1 MEENNGVEKKVEE
14 KVESVEKSDSSEDH
28 ATEETSKKDEPV
40 VDTSEEKSDESEKS
54 TESAEKSSEESPV
67 VAEGSQAREVSESE
81 NSLQKKLLIGFSFVL
96 IAALIYGGFMMW
108 GGDGVTGNVV
118 GSRGDVSGEILADV
132 DGYSILGDNLDK
144 EYELY
149 FFTNNLP
156 EEYRAQI
163 SKDVFLNQTIL
174 THLLYEIATD
184 EGYKVSS
191 KEIESELET
200 QLGAAGIEIET
211 YKEEMKT
218 AGLDYDF
225 FVEFSRNQM
234 VIRNYMDDTIL
245 KDIEVNE
252 EEASSY
258 YETNVEQFKVEEK
271 IRASHI
277 LVETEDEAI
286 EIISELDD
294 GKDFAE
300 LAQEK
305 STGPSGPNGGD
316 LDFFGKGQM
325 VPPFEEAA
333 YALENVGDYTN
344 EPVQTDFGFHVIM
357 LTDTQEAET
366 LLFDDILEDLKAGLL
381 AEKQKQI
388 VSEYFESVLAESD
401 IEIF

>member
-1 MEENNGVEKKVEE
+1 
-14 KVESVEKSDSSEDH
+14 
-28 ATEETSKKDEPV
+28 
-40 VDTSEEKSDESEKS
+40 
-54 TESAEKSSEESPV
+54 
-67 VAEGSQAREVSESE
+67 
-81 NSLQKKLLIGFSFVL
+81 
-96 IAALIYGGFMMW
+96 
-108 GGDGVTGNVV
+108 
-118 GSRGDVSGEILADV
+118 
-132 DGYSILGDNLDK
+132 
-144 EYELY
+144 
-149 FFTNNLP
+149 
-156 EEYRAQI
+156 
-163 SKDVFLNQTIL
+163 
-174 THLLYEIATD
+174 
-184 EGYKVSS
+184 
-191 KEIESELET
+191 
-200 QLGAAGIEIET
+200 
-211 YKEEMKT
+211 
-218 AGLDYDF
+218 
-225 FVEFSRNQM
+225 
-234 VIRNYMDDTIL
+234 MDDTIL